1 MNYAN
6 DHLRNKLAAEYVIGT
21 LHGKA
26 RLRFERLL
34 HKDTQLRKVVA
45 HWEQQLFPL
54 SEATKPATPGKRVW
68 QAILQRIQPQTIQT
82 PTFWQRLNIWRTISI
97 GATAAALFLAVQ
109 IVDLIQIERVAE
121 YQYVTILSND
131 EAKASWILRVYQ
143 NTGKMTVQALN
154 VTHPGFKKAF
164 ELWML
169 PDGQAP
175 RSLGLIPVSG
185 EHTITL
191 TDPLIRVLNAS
202 KALAVSLE
210 PENGSPTGTPTGP
223 VLFQGKKLSI

>member
-6 DHLRNKLAAEYVIGT
+6 NNLRNKLAAEYVIGT

-34 HKDTQLRKVVA
+34 HKDSQLRQIVA

-54 SEATKPATPGKRVW
+54 SEAAKPVTPGKRVW
-68 QAILQRIQPQTIQT
+68 QAILQRIQPHAIQT
-82 PTFWQRLNIWRTISI
+82 PSFWQRLNIWRTISI
-97 GATAAALFLAVQ
+97 GTTAAALFLAIQ
-109 IVDLIQIERVAE
+109 IVDLIQVEPVAA

-154 VTHPGFKKAF
+154 VTRPGFKKAF

-185 EHTITL
+185 ERTITL
-191 TDPLIRVLNAS
+191 TDPLIRILNNS
-202 KALAVSLE
+202 KALAVSVE
-210 PENGSPTGTPTGP
+210 PENGSPTGAPTGP
-223 VLFQGKKLSI
+223 VLYQGTKLSI